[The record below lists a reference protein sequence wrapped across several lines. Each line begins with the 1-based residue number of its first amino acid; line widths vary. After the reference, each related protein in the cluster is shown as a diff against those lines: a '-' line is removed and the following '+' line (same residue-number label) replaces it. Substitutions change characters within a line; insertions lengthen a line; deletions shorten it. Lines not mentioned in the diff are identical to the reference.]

1 MKINISNTS
10 FVELEAKAE
19 EAAIVLGAMANPKRL
34 MVLCKILEEEK
45 SVNELAEIV
54 NLSPAALSQH
64 LSKLRALALVETRRE
79 GQIIHY
85 RLASGKV
92 KEILETLYRLYCS
105 PEI

>member
-34 MVLCKILEEEK
+34 MVLCKLLEEEK
-45 SVNELAEIV
+45 SVNEIV

>member
-34 MVLCKILEEEK
+34 MVLCKLLEEEK

-54 NLSPAALSQH
+54 NLSPA
-64 LSKLRALALVETRRE
+64 LRALALVETRRE